1 MTGAERQ
8 MVLGAAQWWPGGEHI
23 SAWRRTSAQPESFL
37 DLDYYVNWARTA
49 ERGKFDTVFL
59 ADELYVWD
67 RFNSGVEFSSNV
79 KPEPF
84 TLLAAIATATER
96 IGLAATISTTYN
108 EPYHAARKIASLDF
122 ISKGRAGWNL
132 VTSASDEEARNFGRA
147 KNVDHAT
154 RYERGREFV
163 DVVRKLWDSWDD
175 DALLHDKTTGR
186 FADPTKMHTLN
197 HEGKH
202 FKVRGPLNV
211 ARPPQGYPVLFQA
224 GASDAGRDLAAATAD
239 AVFTLTG
246 TVERLQEFYRDVK
259 QRTVAYGRHRDDVK
273 ILPMLIPVLGTTEE
287 EARSKS
293 QELYDLT
300 PQALAL
306 DLLSHYLEVDLAQR
320 SLDEPLKF
328 VADMSTTNQSKSV
341 YERVARI
348 ASDPSVTLGEVY
360 RRLFDERVRYGT
372 PAKMADY
379 MQEAFENEAADGFLI
394 MAPYLPDGLSDFVD
408 QVVPELQARGLFRT
422 EYEATTLRGHLHLDR
437 PASSYTTSA

>member
-1 MTGAERQ
+1 

-23 SAWRRTSAQPESFL
+23 SGWRRASAQPESFM
-37 DLDYYVNWARTA
+37 DLDYYVNWARIA
-49 ERGKFDTVFL
+49 ERGKFDTIFL

-67 RFNSGVEFSSNV
+67 RFDSGVEFSSNV

-84 TLLAAIATATER
+84 TLLAAIATATDR

-132 VTSASDEEARNFGRA
+132 VTSASDEEARNFGRDR
-147 KNVDHAT
+147 NVDHAT

-163 DVVRKLWDSWDD
+163 DVVRKLLDSWDD
-175 DALLHDKTTGR
+175 DALVHDKITGR
-186 FADPTKMHTLN
+186 FADPGKMHVAN
-197 HEGKH
+197 HHGKH

-224 GASDAGRDLAAATAD
+224 GSSDAGRDLAAATAD

-246 TVERLQEFYRDVK
+246 SVERLQEFYRDVK
-259 QRTVAYGRHRDDVK
+259 RRTVAYGRSPDDVK
-273 ILPMLIPVLGTTEE
+273 ILPMLIPVLGATED
-287 EARSKS
+287 EARSKA

-300 PQALAL
+300 PPALAL
-306 DLLSHYLEVDLAQR
+306 DLLSHYLEVDLSQH
-320 SLDEPLKF
+320 SLDEPLNF
-328 VADMSTTNQSKSV
+328 VKDTGTTNQSKSV

-360 RRLFDERVRYGT
+360 RRLFDERLRYGT
-372 PAKMADY
+372 PATMADY

-422 EYEATTLRGHLHLDR
+422 EYESTTLRGHLRLAR
-437 PASSYTTSA
+437 PASSHSKNA